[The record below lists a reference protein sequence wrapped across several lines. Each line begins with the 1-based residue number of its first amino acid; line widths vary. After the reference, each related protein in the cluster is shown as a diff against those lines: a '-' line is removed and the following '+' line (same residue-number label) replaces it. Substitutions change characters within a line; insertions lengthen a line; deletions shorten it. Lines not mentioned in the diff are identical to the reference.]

1 MKKGELSM
9 ALMLWALGPFGLWVV
24 ASGAHLSIACSAAG
38 PGDIGG
44 RLRGLMSN
52 GPSGGQTKSGASRGG
67 SEGLVVGEHVPDRFG
82 ELSGDVDLGD
92 LGAALAAE
100 AALVALVALGV
111 GRVAQGV
118 HRGFEHRPAQ
128 VLRTLF
134 GQRAATVAITG
145 LVHARAEP
153 GVAAELLC

>member
-1 MKKGELSM
+1 MSVSARCLWWSGVGAEGVARWPWMAGEMGTDDVGVGAALISLSP
-9 ALMLWALGPFGLWVV
+9 AQRQDQATLEAG
-24 ASGAHLSIACSAAG
+24 SGGSI
-38 PGDIGG
+38 PK
-44 RLRGLMSN
+44 

-67 SEGLVVGEHVPDRFG
+67 SEGLVAGEHVPDRFG

-118 HRGFEHRPAQ
+118 HGGFEHRPAQ
-128 VLRTLF
+128 VLRALL
-134 GQRAATVAITG
+134 GQRAAAVADRRTD
-145 LVHARAEP
+145 
-153 GVAAELLC
+153 